1 MEWARPKNNCLG
13 KRLRS
18 QWQLLIFQRA
28 KIQTKFHRNYQE
40 VRPIHHSLFKRTVN
54 YSKWV
59 CQNDRTRLNIGQ
71 RLYVNE
77 RDLLYVNEFAIFN
90 DVVITI
96 KDHICIKM
104 EPTRI
109 NANIELKK
117 PHRRMTTNRL

>member
-1 MEWARPKNNCLG
+1 MKE
-13 KRLRS
+13 
-18 QWQLLIFQRA
+18 I
-28 KIQTKFHRNYQE
+28 
-40 VRPIHHSLFKRTVN
+40 V
-54 YSKWV
+54 
-59 CQNDRTRLNIGQ
+59 
-71 RLYVNE
+71 YV
-77 RDLLYVNEFAIFN
+77 DEFAISN